1 MVHARMTP
9 EQASQLS
16 LAEQHD
22 WFVRASR
29 GSPPGAAKALAVAR
43 PGRTAAPVL
52 LTRPTWPS
60 GRYLPPV
67 GRHLAFGAD
76 PATQM
81 SVSWQVSGP
90 VAAPFIRVADC
101 RGDLSGPIPA
111 EVRPAVTAASAVAP
125 AIEQYY
131 LHALLTGLRPG
142 TTYYYSVGHRGWDL
156 GGAPAALGSFTT
168 APGGRAPFTFTAFG
182 DHGVSADAAVTTA
195 LIRARRPAFHL
206 HAGDISYAESGGRGL
221 ITDAYDPREW
231 DAFFTEIEPAA
242 RSIPWQIAVGNHEL
256 EPWYSA
262 DGYGGQ
268 RARFA
273 FPAAASSPQRD
284 TYYSFAYG
292 NVGVISLDAN
302 DVSYE
307 IQANLGYSGGAQT
320 AWLQAMLTAFRA
332 DPAIDF
338 IVVFFHHCAYCTCS
352 SHGSDGGARSHWTPL
367 FDRYAVDLVI
377 NGHNH
382 IYERTDPLRG
392 GAATG
397 AAPAGSTVY
406 PASAGTTYIVA
417 GAGGKSL
424 YSFPAPD
431 SYLGASDAV
440 SPIGSVV
447 HQPDGDPAAEEA
459 SWSRVRYTGYCLL
472 VVDSEPGSRPGAS
485 ARLRVRGLAGDGT
498 EIDRI
503 DLVR

>member
-29 GSPPGAAKALAVAR
+29 GCPSGSAPARAVAR
-43 PGRTAAPVL
+43 PGPPAVPVL
-52 LTRPTWPS
+52 LTRSARPS

-67 GRHLAFGAD
+67 GRHLAFGTD
-76 PATQM
+76 PATQLT
-81 SVSWQVSGP
+81 VAWQVSGP
-90 VAAPFIRVADC
+90 VTAPFIRVADS
-101 RGDLSGPIPA
+101 RADLSEPIPA
-111 EVRPAVTAASAVAP
+111 EVRPVVTAASAVAP
-125 AIEQYY
+125 ATEQYY
-131 LHALLTGLRPG
+131 LHTQLTGLRPG
-142 TTYYYSVGHRGWDL
+142 TTYYYSVGHQGWDV
-156 GGAPAALGSFTT
+156 GGASTALASFTT
-168 APGGRAPFTFTAFG
+168 APGDRAPFTFTAFG
-182 DHGVSADAAVTTA
+182 DQGVSAGAAVTAA
-195 LIRARRPAFHL
+195 LIRARQPAFHL
-206 HAGDISYAESGGRGL
+206 HAGDISYAESSGRGL

-268 RARFA
+268 RARFG
-273 FPAAASSPQRD
+273 FPASAASPQPG

-302 DVSYE
+302 DISYE
-307 IQANLGYSGGAQT
+307 IPANIGYSGGAQT
-320 AWLQAMLTAFRA
+320 AWLQGTLAAFRA
-332 DPAIDF
+332 DPEIDF

-352 SHGSDGGARSHWTPL
+352 AHGSDGGAREHWTPL

-397 AAPAGSTVY
+397 AAPAGATVY

-431 SYLGASDAV
+431 SYLGAPDAA

-447 HQPDGDPAAEEA
+447 HQPDGHPAAEEA
-459 SWSRVRYTGYCLL
+459 TWSSVRYTGYCLL
-472 VVDSEPGSRPGAS
+472 VVDSEPGWRPGAS
-485 ARLRVRGLAGDGT
+485 ARLRVRGVAGDGS